1 MERFLE
7 KLRQDKLIGSM
18 IRHDQLVQGSEPR
31 FADPA
36 VPLLPAL
43 RTALCSLGVD
53 RLYTHQ
59 AEALDLLERG
69 DNVLAVTP
77 TASGKTLMFALPV
90 LRSILENRG
99 RRAIFIYPTKAL
111 AQDQLAGLR
120 RLALA
125 ASPLNPPTFEIYDGD
140 TPQHRRSKIR
150 ADPPDVLITNPDM
163 LHFSILA
170 NHSLWT
176 KFLRRLDWIVL
187 DELHVYRG
195 MFGAHVHHV
204 LGRLRRLSG
213 ENGSRLRV
221 IAASATIGNPEEFA
235 NCLTGE
241 QFSAVTASGAP
252 GSERH
257 VLFLNPSMTSP
268 YTVAVKVVAAAA
280 RAGLR
285 TIAFTKARRITELLH
300 TWIVKQEPSLAGKVA
315 PYRAGYLPEERRRIE
330 QRLFSGELL
339 AVLTTSALELG
350 IDVGGLDVC
359 VLVGYPGSLMSAWQ
373 RIGRVG
379 RSGRKALVVMIAMPD
394 TLDQYII
401 SHPERFFGDA
411 FENAVLDPAN
421 PVIGGAHLVCAAAER
436 PLERAELST
445 GDGSMLRLA
454 EKLVQEGDLALDGS
468 GQRFCSFRIKPHRHM
483 NLRGAGRQY
492 TILENG
498 SSKVLG
504 TVDAMRVYQECHPEA
519 IYLHGGRTLRVLEL
533 DEEKRTVKVERFDA
547 DYYTVVLGEK
557 ETEILEVH
565 ETRDLDFYRVGLGRL
580 QVTVR
585 VNGYQKKKIF
595 GGEILSEHTLAAP
608 DLVYETIGFW
618 MEIPSAWAEELT
630 SRELHF
636 MGGIHALEHSLIG
649 LFPLLAI
656 SDRGDIGGI
665 SHTGHPQLDGPG
677 VFIYDGTP
685 GGAGLAERGYQD
697 LGSILART
705 LDHVRNCECEEGC
718 PACIHSPKCGNGNRP
733 LDREACILILEGMLG
748 SADLPQIE
756 PRSRDYLT
764 MSRPEKEAENV
775 GEQIAIVSGRGGS
788 RTARGTAE
796 ESAEECAAVK
806 FSRRHGIRRAVPRT
820 SSVVKDRPGNVLVM
834 DLETQRSAEEVGGWG
849 NSDKML
855 VALAVVYDYAAEAY
869 RTYYEAD
876 VDRLLLDMF
885 AADLV
890 IGFNIDR
897 FDLKVLSGYTDH
909 DLERIRTFDLLTQV
923 HDRLGYRLSLQR
935 LSEANLGEGKA
946 GSGLQSLQ
954 WWKEGRID
962 LIETYCRK
970 DVEMT
975 RRLWETGKRQGYLLY
990 KDKRGRTLRVPTD
1003 W

>member
-1 MERFLE
+1 MERLLQ
-7 KLRQDKLIGSM
+7 KLREDKLIGDM
-18 IRHDQLVQGSEPR
+18 IRHDRLVPGYGPQFAEPHE
-31 FADPA
+31 P
-36 VPLLPAL
+36 LPAALHGAL
-43 RTALCSLGVD
+43 RSLGVD

-59 AEALDLLERG
+59 VQALDLLG
-69 DNVLAVTP
+69 QGKNVLAVTP
-77 TASGKTLMFALPV
+77 TASGKTLTFALPV

-99 RRAIFIYPTKAL
+99 TRAIFLYPTKAL

-140 TPQHRRSKIR
+140 TPQHRRAKIR

-170 NHSLWT
+170 NHTLWT

-204 LGRLRRLSG
+204 LRRLRRLSG
-213 ENGSRLRV
+213 TNGSSPRV
-221 IAASATIGNPEEFA
+221 IAASATIGNPEQFA
-235 NCLTGE
+235 SCLTGE
-241 QFSAVTASGAP
+241 QFSAVTTSGAP

-285 TIAFTKARRITELLH
+285 TIAFTKARRITELLY
-300 TWIVKQEPSLAGKVA
+300 TWLVRQEPSLAGKVA

-330 QRLFSGELL
+330 QRLFRGDLM

-359 VLVGYPGSLMSAWQ
+359 VLVGYPGSLMSSWQ

-401 SHPERFFGDA
+401 SHPERFFGDR
-411 FENAVLDPAN
+411 FENAVLDPVN
-421 PVIGGAHLVCAAAER
+421 PVIGGSHLVCAAAER
-436 PLERAELST
+436 PLERVELAT
-445 GDGSMLRLA
+445 GDGRLLKLA
-454 EKLVQEGDLALDGS
+454 EQLVQDGHLALDEA
-468 GQRFCSFRIKPHRHM
+468 GQRFCSFRIKPHRYV

-492 TILENG
+492 SILEKG

-504 TVDAMRVYQECHPEA
+504 TVDAMRVYQECHPGA

-533 DEEKRTVKVERFDA
+533 DEEKRTVTAEPLDV

-565 ETRDLDFYRVGLGRL
+565 ETRDHDCYRVGLGRL
-580 QVTVR
+580 KVTVR

-595 GGEILSEHTLAAP
+595 GGEILSEHTLEAP
-608 DLVYETIGFW
+608 DLVYETVGFW
-618 MEIPSAWAEELT
+618 MEIPAAWAEQLT

-636 MGGIHALEHSLIG
+636 MGGLHAVEHSIIG

-697 LGSILART
+697 LETILERT
-705 LDHVRNCECEEGC
+705 LDHVRSCECEDGC

-733 LDREACILILEGMLG
+733 LDKEACIL
-748 SADLPQIE
+748 
-756 PRSRDYLT
+756 
-764 MSRPEKEAENV
+764 
-775 GEQIAIVSGRGGS
+775 
-788 RTARGTAE
+788 
-796 ESAEECAAVK
+796 
-806 FSRRHGIRRAVPRT
+806 
-820 SSVVKDRPGNVLVM
+820 
-834 DLETQRSAEEVGGWG
+834 
-849 NSDKML
+849 
-855 VALAVVYDYAAEAY
+855 
-869 RTYYEAD
+869 
-876 VDRLLLDMF
+876 
-885 AADLV
+885 
-890 IGFNIDR
+890 
-897 FDLKVLSGYTDH
+897 
-909 DLERIRTFDLLTQV
+909 
-923 HDRLGYRLSLQR
+923 
-935 LSEANLGEGKA
+935 
-946 GSGLQSLQ
+946 
-954 WWKEGRID
+954 
-962 LIETYCRK
+962 
-970 DVEMT
+970 
-975 RRLWETGKRQGYLLY
+975 RRLAK
-990 KDKRGRTLRVPTD
+990 VS
-1003 W
+1003 